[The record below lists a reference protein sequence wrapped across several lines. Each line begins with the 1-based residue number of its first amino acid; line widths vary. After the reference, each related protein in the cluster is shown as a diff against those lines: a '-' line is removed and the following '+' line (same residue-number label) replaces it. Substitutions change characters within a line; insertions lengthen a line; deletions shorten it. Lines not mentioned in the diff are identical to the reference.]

1 MNNRHEIETQ
11 IRERLEI
18 IRSVPPRNP
27 QAAGRARARF
37 IAQAVSAKE
46 FQRHKGWKSIFRKE
60 RFAMNM
66 LIAVLAMAA
75 LLAGGTATVNAAQD
89 DLPNEPLYALK
100 TWSEDI
106 SLQFQPGPE
115 KEVDRLMEL
124 AQVRLQEMSTLT
136 EAGQTP
142 PDRVRRRLEQHLHQ
156 ALQLCSN
163 MDETALDRTLQRVR
177 DRLQQQD
184 RDMQRLQIHASQNSL
199 PILER
204 TRTMLR
210 QQLQLV
216 DEGLLNHEQFR
227 NRIRGGYRFGQ
238 PPAITVTPTYT
249 PLAPGGGQNGPMTPQ
264 PGPANGNGPGPNP
277 DPGGPSPERT
287 PIHNRGG
294 NGGGTDGTG
303 GNGSGNQE
311 SNGGNGSG
319 EMNGG
324 GNGGG
329 GNNTGGGGGNRP

>member
-1 MNNRHEIETQ
+1 
-11 IRERLEI
+11 
-18 IRSVPPRNP
+18 
-27 QAAGRARARF
+27 
-37 IAQAVSAKE
+37 
-46 FQRHKGWKSIFRKE
+46 
-60 RFAMNM
+60 MNM

-106 SLQFQPGPE
+106 SLQLQPGSE

-124 AQVRLQEMSTLT
+124 AQVRLQEMTALT

-156 ALQLCSN
+156 ALQLCSS
-163 MDETALDRTLQRVR
+163 MDEAALDGTLQRVR

-184 RDMQRLQIHASQNSL
+184 RDMERLQIHASQNTL

-216 DEGLLNHEQFR
+216 EEGLLNHEQFR

-238 PPAITVTPTYT
+238 PTAVPVTSTST
-249 PLAPGGGQNGPMTPQ
+249 PLAPGGGQNGPATPQ

-277 DPGGPSPERT
+277 DPGGPNPERT
-287 PIHNRGG
+287 PIHDNSG
-294 NGGGTDGTG
+294 NGGGTDG
-303 GNGSGNQE
+303 S
-311 SNGGNGSG
+311 GGNGSG
-319 EMNGG
+319 EMNGS

-329 GNNTGGGGGNRP
+329 GNKP